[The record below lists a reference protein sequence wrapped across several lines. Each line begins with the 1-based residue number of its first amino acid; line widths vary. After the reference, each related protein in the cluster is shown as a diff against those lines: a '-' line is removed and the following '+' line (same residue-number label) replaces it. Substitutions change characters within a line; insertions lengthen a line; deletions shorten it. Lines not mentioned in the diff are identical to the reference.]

1 MLVKFL
7 ISHGTASNYFGGICK
22 FEVLLLGWRPKFNL
36 WYLILVWW
44 RRIYIVCWYLRWQNC
59 NSRISWSYATAWA
72 DRYEF
77 FCNVQGFTILRTT
90 NGLSSNNCNAFKVE
104 NKMRCNR
111 KYILGGNI
119 EIVCIGA
126 SVIESR
132 MGTLSRD
139 LELASWTR

>member
-1 MLVKFL
+1 
-7 ISHGTASNYFGGICK
+7 
-22 FEVLLLGWRPKFNL
+22 
-36 WYLILVWW
+36 
-44 RRIYIVCWYLRWQNC
+44 
-59 NSRISWSYATAWA
+59 
-72 DRYEF
+72 
-77 FCNVQGFTILRTT
+77 
-90 NGLSSNNCNAFKVE
+90 
-104 NKMRCNR
+104 MRCNR